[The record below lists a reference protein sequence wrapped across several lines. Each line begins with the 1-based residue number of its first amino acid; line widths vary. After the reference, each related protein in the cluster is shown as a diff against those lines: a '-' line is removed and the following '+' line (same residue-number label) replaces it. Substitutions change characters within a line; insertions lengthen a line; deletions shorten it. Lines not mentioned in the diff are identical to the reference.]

1 MSESKTYNLKEG
13 IIDTFFQKSYKFL
26 YPLLGISLGH
36 KILPAQTYMTWQE
49 KIAIN
54 DFKLICIYE
63 LSDSPEFKTFERKIL
78 QRHQYFEDFKEG
90 VGNKGIYIFDLWNYK
105 EDISL
110 LMASK
115 YSQFSNETKKILLDY
130 YSVNKFSR
138 EYVDS
143 FLNPENYYA
152 IYASHLDVSEK
163 LLREVGELGERFTR
177 EKENL
182 IMSVLEPKFLI

>member
-1 MSESKTYNLKEG
+1 MSETKTYNLKEG
-13 IIDTFFQKSYKFL
+13 IIDSFYQKSYKFI
-26 YPLLGISLGH
+26 YPLMGISLGH
-36 KILPAQTYMTWQE
+36 KILPAQTYMSWQDR
-49 KIAIN
+49 ITIN
-54 DFKLICIYE
+54 DFKLICVYE
-63 LSDSPEFKTFERKIL
+63 LSDSPEFKAFERKIL
-78 QRHQYFEDFKEG
+78 LRHQFFEDYKEG
-90 VGNKGIYIFDLWNYK
+90 IGNKGIYIFNLK
-105 EDISL
+105 HFKKDIRL

-115 YSQFSNETKKILLDY
+115 YSLLSAEAKKILLDY
-130 YSVNKFSR
+130 YSVNRFSR

-143 FLNPENYYA
+143 FLNPENYYS